1 VAVTVVEGWSELHI
15 EKQTWPA
22 RASDVL
28 SSAQENLKAN
38 LKRRFRNMNEKSY
51 PGARLRSQKG
61 VADDAPRQVK
71 ILEITEAVE

>member
-28 SSAQENLKAN
+28 SSAKENLKAN
-38 LKRRFRNMNEKSY
+38 LKGDFE
-51 PGARLRSQKG
+51 
-61 VADDAPRQVK
+61 
-71 ILEITEAVE
+71 T

>member
-1 VAVTVVEGWSELHI
+1 
-15 EKQTWPA
+15 
-22 RASDVL
+22 
-28 SSAQENLKAN
+28 
-38 LKRRFRNMNEKSY
+38 MNENSY